1 MLSLSKD
8 NTLLLLK
15 KHHMKTIYLALIA
28 LVVFTSCENSGKT
41 TRILKESVGNINNLQ
56 LVIDNE
62 LWNGPVGEIIRER
75 FAAPTDGLPQDEPL
89 FSMRQMA
96 PEAFTGFARSSRLFL
111 HVSIGD
117 EERIGL
123 NKDVYARPQMGAV
136 VEAFTEE
143 GLVNLLSENSDSI
156 IQSFKETEIRERQR
170 RTNIQ
175 LLPMESLV
183 EKMGVTM
190 KMPSAYRFV
199 RENDDFFWLRK
210 NLKSGSTN
218 IIVYEVPLNTIRKDS
233 AVADIIKMR
242 DTTGARLMPVEEG
255 GMYITE
261 GAYAPYLF
269 ERELDGNFMYVTK
282 GIWEVK
288 DQYMAGPFVNYAVMD
303 EANNRWLI
311 LEGFVYAPSEEKRDL
326 QFELISILKSAKF
339 KNAAVK

>member
-1 MLSLSKD
+1 MKNIFLACI
-8 NTLLLLK
+8 TLFVLTL
-15 KHHMKTIYLALIA
+15 
-28 LVVFTSCENSGKT
+28 TSCDGDKKT
-41 TRILKESVGNINNLQ
+41 KRILKDSVGNINNLQ

-89 FSMRQMA
+89 FSMRQMT

-117 EERIGL
+117 EEKAGL
-123 NKDVYARPQMGAV
+123 NKDAYARPQMGAV
-136 VEAFTEE
+136 VEALTEE
-143 GLVNLLSENSDSI
+143 GLVKILDENSESI
-156 IQSFKETEIRERQR
+156 IESFKETEIKERQR
-170 RTNIQ
+170 RTRIQ
-175 LLPMESLV
+175 SLPVESLV
-183 EKMGVTM
+183 KKMGVSM
-190 KMPSAYRFV
+190 KIPSAYRFV

-242 DTTGARLMPVEEG
+242 DTTGAQLMPVEEG

-269 ERELDGNFMYVTK
+269 EKELDGKFMFVTK

-288 DQYMAGPFVNYAVMD
+288 DQYMAGPFVNYAVLD
-303 EANNRWLI
+303 EANKRWLI

-326 QFELISILKSAKF
+326 QFELISILKSAKL
-339 KNAAVK
+339 KHMEEK

>member
-1 MLSLSKD
+1 MR
-8 NTLLLLK
+8 
-15 KHHMKTIYLALIA
+15 TIYLTVITLFV
-28 LVVFTSCENSGKT
+28 LTLTSCDGDKKT
-41 TRILKESVGNINNLQ
+41 TRILRESVGNINNLQ
-56 LVIDNE
+56 LIIDNE
-62 LWNGPVGEIIRER
+62 LWNGPVGEIIREK

-89 FSMRQMA
+89 FNMRQMT
-96 PEAFTGFARSSRLFL
+96 PEAFTGFARTSRLFL

-117 EERIGL
+117 EEKVGL
-123 NKDVYARPQMGAV
+123 NEDTYARPQTGAV
-136 VEAFTEE
+136 VEALTEE
-143 GLVNLLSENSDSI
+143 GLVKLLNDNSESI
-156 IQSFKETEIRERQR
+156 INSFKETEIKERQK

-175 LLPMESLV
+175 LLPVPSLE
-183 EKMGVTM
+183 EKMGVNM
-190 KMPSAYRFV
+190 KLPSAYRFV

-218 IIVYEVPLNTIRKDS
+218 IIVYQVPLNTISKDS

-242 DTTGARLMPVEEG
+242 DTTGARLMPVEEC

-269 ERELDGNFMYVTK
+269 ETELDGKFTYETK

-288 DQYMAGPFVNYAVMD
+288 DQYMAGPFVNYAMMD

-326 QFELISILKSAKF
+326 QFELISILKSAKLEIASD
-339 KNAAVK
+339 K

>member
-1 MLSLSKD
+1 
-8 NTLLLLK
+8 
-15 KHHMKTIYLALIA
+15 MKTKYLAFIA
-28 LVVFTSCENSGKT
+28 LLVFTLTSCDSDKKT
-41 TRILKESVGNINNLQ
+41 TRILKASVGNINNLQ

-62 LWNGPVGEIIRER
+62 LWNGPVGEIIREK

-89 FSMRQMA
+89 FSMRQMT
-96 PEAFTGFARSSRLFL
+96 PEAFTGFARTSRLFL

-117 EERIGL
+117 EEKIGL
-123 NKDVYARPQMGAV
+123 NKDTYARPQMGAV
-136 VEAFTEE
+136 LEALTEE
-143 GLVNLLSENSDSI
+143 GLVKLLAENSDSI
-156 IQSFKETEIRERQR
+156 IHSFKETEIKERQK
-170 RTNIQ
+170 RTSIQ
-175 LLPMESLV
+175 LLPIESLA
-183 EKMGVTM
+183 EKMGVSM

-218 IIVYEVPLNTIRKDS
+218 IIVYEVPLNTISKEN
-233 AVADIIKMR
+233 AIADIIKMR
-242 DTTGARLMPVEEG
+242 DTTGARLMPVEQG

-269 ERELDGNFMYVTK
+269 ERTLDGKFMYVTK

-326 QFELISILKSAKF
+326 QFELISILKSAKLQ
-339 KNAAVK
+339 NVEAE